1 MLWQLVVEW
10 VHSRALATA
19 ACCCHWRGI
28 AIAPACTPPAVC
40 AKFEQQ
46 HERFPGAADVPAL
59 AALKSEVCAA
69 AGVDPSALPD
79 DQLAAYASAAE
90 DMPAI
95 NAVVGGVLGNEV
107 IRAAGGRDA
116 PLHNFFLFSLAEGV
130 GAVETMGC

>member
-1 MLWQLVVEW
+1 M
-10 VHSRALATA
+10 
-19 ACCCHWRGI
+19 
-28 AIAPACTPPAVC
+28 C

-46 HERFPGAADVPAL
+46 EERFPSAADVPAL
-59 AALKSEVCAA
+59 AALKCEVCAA

-79 DQLAAYASAAE
+79 DQLAAYAAAAE

-116 PLHNFFLFSLAEGV
+116 PLHNFFLFSLAEGG